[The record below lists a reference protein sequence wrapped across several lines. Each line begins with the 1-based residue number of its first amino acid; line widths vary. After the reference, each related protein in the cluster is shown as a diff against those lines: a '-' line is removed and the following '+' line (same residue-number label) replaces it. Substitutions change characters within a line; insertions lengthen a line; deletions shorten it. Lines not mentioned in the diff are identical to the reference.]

1 MKETMKV
8 CVVGAG
14 SNYTPELVKG
24 IINQSQEELPIR
36 EIALTDIDEKRLD
49 IMAGLA
55 ERMIKASDKDIKIVK
70 TTDIKKA
77 TTGIDFAI
85 SQIRVGGVEA
95 RIKDEKIPLKYKTLG
110 QETTGAGG
118 MFKALRTIPEMLK
131 ISDAIAANSPD
142 AILLNYTNP
151 SGIVTE
157 AITKYS
163 KVNMIGLCSGI
174 PAMQSKIKE
183 VLEKFYPQISSRCVG
198 LNHLGFIHQIFS
210 GTRNVTEE
218 AIAKY
223 LEINDGVVDNGALSM
238 EELNRNI
245 NAIPIGY
252 ANYYFHRKQK
262 VLDCING
269 EKTRGEQISLIQK
282 DVFAEAADINCNS
295 YPAALAK
302 RGGGGYSDVTFDCL
316 KSIWHDRSD
325 QLACSVP
332 NNGAVKGIEDNA
344 VVEVVCNIDRKGAT
358 PLVVGEIP
366 LAYRGIVQ
374 SVKAYETLTVEAAV
388 KKDKNLI
395 YQALLNHPLVGD
407 INDIEPMVDELLKAH
422 NLNFK

>member
-1 MKETMKV
+1 MKKNMKI

-14 SNYTPELVKG
+14 SNYTPELING
-24 IINQSQEELPIR
+24 IINQTQQELPIKT
-36 EIALTDIDEKRLD
+36 ISLTDIDEKRLD

-55 ERMIKASDKDIKIVK
+55 DRMIKSSDKKIEIIK
-70 TTDIKKA
+70 TTDLKKA
-77 TTGIDFAI
+77 VTDIDFAI

-95 RIKDEKIPLKYKTLG
+95 RIQDEKIPLKYNTLG

-131 ISDAIAANSPD
+131 ISDAIVANSPE

-174 PAMQSKIKE
+174 PAMQKKIQD
-183 VLEKFYPQISSRCVG
+183 VLGKYYPQISSRCIG

-210 GTRNVTEE
+210 GTRNITKE

-223 LEINDGVVDNGALSM
+223 LEINDGIVDNGAISM

-262 VLDCING
+262 VTECQNA
-269 EKTRGEQISLIQK
+269 EKTRGELISLIQK
-282 DVFAEAADINCNS
+282 DVFDEAADINCSS
-295 YPAALAK
+295 YPKALAK

-366 LAYRGIVQ
+366 IAYRGIIQ

-395 YQALLNHPLVGD
+395 YQALLNHPLIGD
-407 INDIEPMVDELLKAH
+407 IDDIEPMVDELLKAH
-422 NLNFK
+422 NLDYK